1 MIITF
6 QSKTPQ
12 ISSEAFA
19 AETAALIGDVTVGP
33 DSSIWFGAVI
43 RGDSGPIT
51 VGRGV
56 SIQDNAVLHTEL
68 GHPLTIGDN
77 VTIGHGAIVHCA
89 SVGSNTLIGMG
100 AILLDG
106 AVIGDH
112 CIIGAGAVVKENTVV
127 SSGTMMV
134 GVPAKCVRELG
145 PEQLARL
152 DGTPPYVA
160 LSKAYL
166 EGKSAPK
173 GKENPPQ
180 G

>member
-6 QSKTPQ
+6 QGKAPR
-12 ISSEAFA
+12 ISSEAFV

-33 DSSIWFGAVI
+33 DSSVWFGAVV
-43 RGDSGPIT
+43 RGDCSPIT
-51 VGRGV
+51 VGRGAN
-56 SIQDNAVLHTEL
+56 IQDNAVLHTEF
-68 GHPLTIGDN
+68 GHPLTIGDH
-77 VTIGHGAIVHCA
+77 VTVGHGAVVHCA

-127 SSGTMMV
+127 PPGTMMV

-145 PEQLARL
+145 PEQLALL
-152 DGTPPYVA
+152 DAAPPYIA

-166 EGKSAPK
+166 EGFSGK
-173 GKENPPQ
+173 G